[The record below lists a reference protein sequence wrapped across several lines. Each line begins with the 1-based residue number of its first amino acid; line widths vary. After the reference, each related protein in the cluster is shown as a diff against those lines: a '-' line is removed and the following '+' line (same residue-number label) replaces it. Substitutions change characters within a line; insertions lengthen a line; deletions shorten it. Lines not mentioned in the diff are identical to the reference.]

1 MMRVHPDRT
10 QLVILRRR
18 DKRTARGL
26 LPKDAPRRH
35 DAVEV
40 RNTSRRGVTECNSN
54 GWERQLQRM
63 HQIVGQFLIIAHS
76 ELLLWLDRFLPNLA
90 VNSFESMIHSFDRT
104 L

>member
-1 MMRVHPDRT
+1 MVRVHPDRT
-10 QLVILRRR
+10 HLVILRRC

-26 LPKDAPRRH
+26 LPKDATRRH

-40 RNTSRRGVTECNSN
+40 RNTSRSDVTKGNSN

-76 ELLLWLDRFLPNLA
+76 ELPLWLEGFGRQPFR
-90 VNSFESMIHSFDRT
+90 VNDSFI
-104 L
+104 